1 MEIGAVLGAAPR
13 RAVIRENSDPDDIIV
28 LLGGRTGRD
37 GCGGATGSSKVHTED
52 RLKPVEQKYRKE
64 MLRRKERFRDSLEE
78 KKSAILLKN
87 AMTLVQAVF
96 PLQSENLPMV

>member
-1 MEIGAVLGAAPR
+1 MTDAVVQP
-13 RAVIRENSDPDDIIV
+13 V
-28 LLGGRTGRD
+28 LLRYIP
-37 GCGGATGSSKVHTED
+37 KN